1 MSEPDPDDRPSL
13 EGRTATGMAGFVAG
27 VAGAAVALGFG
38 ELVEGVSE
46 TIPSLVVA
54 VAEVVVD
61 YTPGD
66 VVAFSIA
73 NIGSAQKTL
82 LVTGVVVVSL
92 AVCGILGRLAARGGR
107 LAAVGGFALFGLVG
121 GWAAARNPQSPAGA
135 SWLVA
140 LAAAVL
146 AAATT
151 IFLVHRAGALSRPAS
166 AAASAA
172 ADADE
177 EGVAA
182 RSPERVRTRR
192 SFFGF
197 AAGAAIAAL
206 GLVGLGRGLRGESAA
221 EQAREAYSLPSRDPA
236 PATDQGTALGEPQ
249 PSDAVT
255 APSVADTPTTTQG
268 TIDTGGAAPTTT
280 QAQQSQAT
288 ETEQPAPTTTQ
299 AQQSQATETEQ
310 PAPTTTQAQQSQAT
324 ETEQPAPTT
333 TQAQQTQATETQQP
347 APTTTQPP
355 EPAPTTTQ
363 PPEPAPTTTQ
373 PPEPAPTTTQPPE
386 PAPTTTQPPE
396 PAPTTT
402 QPPEPAPTTTQPPE
416 PAPTTT
422 QPPEPAPTTTQPPSN
437 LPVQEQLARIDTLDN
452 QVPGISAYI
461 TPITPTDKFYRIDTA
476 VRPPQVNPANWRLR
490 FTGMV
495 DRPYEL
501 TFDDILA
508 MDLSDHV
515 ITLSCVSN
523 PVGGQLVGN
532 AVWTGVPLAVLLE
545 RAGAQSWANQVVG
558 RSVDDFT
565 AGFPIGA
572 VHDGRNAILA
582 IGMNDE
588 LLPISHGFPARLV
601 VAGLYGYVSAVKW
614 LEEIHLTTW
623 DGFDGYWVP
632 RGWSKRGPIK
642 TQSRIDT
649 PRSNARLRVGETTS
663 VAGIAWAPTRGIERV
678 ETKIGRED
686 WTPCR
691 LGQALGDESWVQWHR
706 EWTPAKSGTH
716 RIQVR
721 ATDGNGTTQGGFS
734 VPPRPNGAEGRHSLR
749 VEVRR

>member
-1 MSEPDPDDRPSL
+1 MSEPDPDDRPSQ
-13 EGRTATGMAGFVAG
+13 EGRTATGTAGFVAG

-54 VAEVVVD
+54 VGEVVTD

-66 VVAFSIA
+66 VVAFSIS
-73 NIGSAQKTL
+73 NVGSAQKTL
-82 LVTGVVVVSL
+82 LIAGVVVISL
-92 AVCGILGRLAARGGR
+92 AVCGILGRLAACGGR
-107 LAAVGGFALFGLVG
+107 LAAVAGFALFGLFG
-121 GWAAARNPQSPAGA
+121 GWAAARNPQSPAVA

-151 IFLVHRAGALSRPAS
+151 VYLVRLAAVLPRPAS
-166 AAASAA
+166 RTAAGA
-172 ADADE
+172 ADADAD
-177 EGVAA
+177 GDSAA
-182 RSPERVRTRR
+182 APSPERVRTRR

-206 GLVGLGRGLRGESAA
+206 GLVGLGRSLRGESAA
-221 EQAREAYSLPSRDPA
+221 EKAREAYSLPSRDPA

-249 PSDAVT
+249 PTDAGT
-255 APSVADTPTTTQG
+255 APSVADTPSTNQG
-268 TIDTGGAAPTTT
+268 AVDTGGAAPTTT
-280 QAQQSQAT
+280 QAQQSQTTETQQPAAEQPAPTTTQTQQSQTTETQQPAPTTTQTQQTQTT

-299 AQQSQATETEQ
+299 TQQSQT
-310 PAPTTTQAQQSQAT
+310 
-324 ETEQPAPTT
+324 
-333 TQAQQTQATETQQP
+333 TETQQPAAEQP

-402 QPPEPAPTTTQPPE
+402 QPPKHL
-416 PAPTTT
+416 
-422 QPPEPAPTTTQPPSN
+422 S
-437 LPVQEQLARIDTLDN
+437 VQEQVARLDTLDN
-452 QVPGISAYI
+452 EVSGISPYI
-461 TPITPTDKFYRIDTA
+461 TPLTPTDEFYRVDTA
-476 VRPPQVNPANWRLR
+476 LSIPQVDASRWSLR

-495 DRPYEL
+495 DRPYTL
-501 TFDDILA
+501 NFDDVLA

-515 ITLSCVSN
+515 ITLACVSN
-523 PVGGQLVGN
+523 PVGGRLVGN
-532 AVWTGVPLAVLLE
+532 AVWTGVPLAALLE
-545 RAGAQSWANQVVG
+545 RAGAQRRANQVVG

-565 AGFPIGA
+565 AGFPTGV

-582 IGMNDE
+582 IGMNNNF
-588 LLPISHGFPARLV
+588 LPAAHGFPARLL

-614 LEEIHLTTW
+614 IDEIHLTTW
-623 DGFDGYWVP
+623 DAFDGYWVP
-632 RGWSKRGPIK
+632 RGWSKRGPMK
-642 TQSRIDT
+642 TQSRIDI
-649 PRSNARLRVGETTS
+649 PKNNARLKAGETTS
-663 VAGIAWAPTRGIERV
+663 IAGIAWAPTRGIVRV
-678 ETKIGRED
+678 ETKVGNED
-686 WTPCR
+686 WVECR

-706 EWTPAKSGTH
+706 EWTPTKGRHTI
-716 RIQVR
+716 RVR
-721 ATDGNGTTQGGFS
+721 ATDGKGVTQS
-734 VPPRPNGAEGRHSLR
+734 RVEVPTLPNGAEGWHTIA
-749 VEVRR
+749 VRA